1 MNPKTSNQ
9 LAHCAEQSEAMRQ
22 EFQVLWNNQL
32 RVKAIELG
40 LNTPRQLFAAEVTA
54 WNAFKAAKTVTP
66 RA

>member
-1 MNPKTSNQ
+1 
-9 LAHCAEQSEAMRQ
+9 MRQ